1 MSFVENCKGPQRCRW
16 ERRLWTTN
24 RTTYAFDQR
33 TEMALKNSAFVIGMV
48 TWALLTACNG
58 ESDGTTVQDTGSA
71 EDTSTT
77 MDAGAESDGATTQDI
92 GSAEDGSTTMDGGV
106 ERVRIL
112 AAFMGLD
119 SRIPGFLF
127 GCGLS
132 GRQDGMPIVLDRRIP
147 LPALLDPSVFVVH
160 RASGAESP
168 VGCATLAPADEAE
181 ERRTILLVG
190 EFASD
195 DDPPVGVEIVGTLLT
210 DDGVDAKGALTE
222 TVVPLAAGP
231 SIVMAEHYAIS
242 ELPTGGED
250 ECPADTDHI
259 IKTTWEGG
267 VSAPGG
273 ADLDESHRLGT
284 TVEYASGEVR
294 VATLLA
300 DAFDNDNH
308 VELCMSEP
316 GEPVAI
322 TAGSGLYEDPNG
334 DLNVLHTQV
343 VIDAQEL
350 SP

>member
-1 MSFVENCKGPQRCRW
+1 M
-16 ERRLWTTN
+16 
-24 RTTYAFDQR
+24 
-33 TEMALKNSAFVIGMV
+33 KNSALLMGIV

-58 ESDGTTVQDTGSA
+58 GGDEATAQDTGSV
-71 EDTSTT
+71 EDESTA
-77 MDAGAESDGATTQDI
+77 MDGEAESVEI
-92 GSAEDGSTTMDGGV
+92 LSA
-106 ERVRIL
+106 
-112 AAFMGLD
+112 FFGLD

-132 GRQDGMPIVLDRRIP
+132 GPQDGMPIVLDRRIP

-168 VGCATLAPADEAE
+168 VGCATLAPANEAE

-195 DDPPVGVEIVGTLLT
+195 DDPPIGVEIVGTLLT
-210 DDGVDAKGALTE
+210 DDGVDAQGALIE
-222 TVVPLAAGP
+222 TVIPLAAGP
-231 SIVMAEHYAIS
+231 SIVLAEHYLIS
-242 ELPTGGED
+242 ELPTGGTD

-259 IKTTWEGG
+259 IKLTWNGG

-308 VELCMSEP
+308 VELCMSAP

-343 VIDAQEL
+343 IIDAYAL
-350 SP
+350 TP